1 MPLNNRIYLAKRQNI
16 IDSGDYEDIKEAL
29 GVTNPKQDMEESMA
43 GRPASQAFWV
53 LKNDIYD
60 QWKTMQASQLLWIHG
75 DPGRGQAV
83 VASAL
88 VQELEQHAKQGNV
101 FVAYFFC
108 DEKEKNR
115 RKAIDVLRLLIHQMI
130 KKTPSLAEHLLLDK
144 GKGKKGDI
152 KSKNWDFTTI
162 TAVWNGLQSMLKDP
176 SVGTVYFVINGI
188 DDTDTDSRN
197 EFLTLLNSYLESQS
211 TEEMSGNEC
220 LVKWIFLS
228 RSQRRDLKDSL
239 RSPLEIDMGDEENA
253 DLVNAGVKAWIS
265 DQVDSL
271 VKQKNFNSSL
281 VYFIKKHIY
290 SKAEGNY
297 IYVNL
302 IIQELKNFDST
313 QSSIAN
319 IRKFLEDFPYGLR
332 NMFEHIHR
340 RVSNDRFALA

>member
-1 MPLNNRIYLAKRQNI
+1 MLLNNRICLAKRQNI
-16 IDSGDYEDIKEAL
+16 IDSGDYIDILEAL
-29 GVTNPKQDMEESMA
+29 RVTNPEQDMKESMA
-43 GRPASQAFWV
+43 GRPASQASWV
-53 LKNDIYD
+53 LENEIYD

-75 DPGRGQAV
+75 DPGKGQAV

-88 VQELEQHAKQGNV
+88 IQELEQHAKQGNV
-101 FVAYFFC
+101 FLAYFFC
-108 DEKEKNR
+108 DEKENR
-115 RKAIDVLRLLIHQMI
+115 RKAIDILKLLIRQMI
-130 KKTPSLAEHLLLDK
+130 LQTSSLAEHLLLDK
-144 GKGKKGDI
+144 GKGKKGDV
-152 KSKNWDFTTI
+152 KSKNWDFTSI
-162 TAVWNGLQSMLKDP
+162 TALSNCLQSMLRDP

-188 DDTDTDSRN
+188 DDTDADSRN

-228 RSQRRDLKDSL
+228 RSQRGDLKDSL
-239 RSPLEIDMGDEENA
+239 RSPLEIDMDDEENA

-265 DQVDSL
+265 DQVDCFI
-271 VKQKNFNSSL
+271 KQKSFNSSL

-332 NMFEHIHR
+332 NMFEHIDR
-340 RVSNDRFALA
+340 RVSND